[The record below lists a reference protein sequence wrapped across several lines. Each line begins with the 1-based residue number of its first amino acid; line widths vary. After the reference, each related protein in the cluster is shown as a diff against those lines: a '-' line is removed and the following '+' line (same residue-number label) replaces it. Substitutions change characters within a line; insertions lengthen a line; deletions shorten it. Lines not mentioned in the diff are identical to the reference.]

1 MLAIEMRGGR
11 EGDKEL
17 GPIGVLSG
25 IGHREEAWGGMWEP
39 DTLIIEF
46 VTVYGLPASAILVG
60 DVTSLHHEAL
70 DDSVEDVALVMKSLT
85 LLTCAD
91 HAEIFSSLRDLL
103 GEQFEDDSASNW
115 LVTSDFNVKV
125 DLRVVDLEFRESIC
139 LLLLDWYSLLI
150 VQAL

>member
-1 MLAIEMRGGR
+1 MRGGR
-11 EGDKEL
+11 EGDEEL
-17 GPIGVLSG
+17 GPIGVLAR

-39 DTLIIEF
+39 DTLIVEF

-70 DDSVEDVALVMKSLT
+70 DDSVEDVALVMKPLT
-85 LLTCAD
+85 LLTCANC
-91 HAEIFSSLRDLL
+91 AEIFSSLRDLL
-103 GEQFEDDSASNW
+103 GEQFKDDSASDW

-125 DLRVVDLEFRESIC
+125 DLRVVDLEFGESVS
-139 LLLLDWYSLLI
+139 LPLLDWHSLLI